1 MAILVQNA
9 WEEGGGDS
17 LKTAATLQ
25 NVGLNVQCKLRIEI
39 ITSLMMIS
47 PPYQDAFQDG

>member
-25 NVGLNVQCKLRIEI
+25 NVGLNVHLIANYPVTLRRMEGFL
-39 ITSLMMIS
+39 TKR
-47 PPYQDAFQDG
+47 D